1 MSTRPVIITPSLI
14 RRHNFCCVGRMIL
27 WALGS
32 SAVFLIIFL
41 FVWVLAKMFTGIDAL
56 TLPVVVGGF
65 VFGIAVYVAGYVH
78 LKRNGPQDWERI
90 AQKPDRR
97 PGMRLARMSNQEY
110 GQMGQGFV
118 GLILAGPGWLTR
130 IREEVRAVIAAP
142 TEVSERLE
150 NLRRHFAARD
160 AWVPMR
166 DFSTHEDD
174 IYRLVKLEMLSIRE
188 LVGEWHLHVTVQGT
202 VMRIVA
208 GEVEA

>member
-1 MSTRPVIITPSLI
+1 M
-14 RRHNFCCVGRMIL
+14 

-41 FVWVLAKMFTGIDAL
+41 FVWVLARLFTGIDAL

-65 VFGIAVYVAGYVH
+65 VFGIAVFVAGHVY
-78 LKRNGPQDWERI
+78 LKRNGPQNWERI

-110 GQMGQGFV
+110 GQIGQGFV

-130 IREEVRAVIAAP
+130 IREEGRAVIP
-142 TEVSERLE
+142 STTEVAERLE

-160 AWVPMR
+160 AWVPMK
-166 DFSTHEDD
+166 DFSTHEGD
-174 IYRLVKLEMLSIRE
+174 IYLLVKLEMLSIRE
-188 LVGEWHLHVTVQGT
+188 LVGEWHIHATVQGT
-202 VMRIVA
+202 VMRIATV
-208 GEVEA
+208 EVEA